1 MKRSL
6 VLPVSAAAV
15 GIVMAVGVFALKN
28 AAMERFDEQE
38 FISSFDIRTDVH
50 VDGLENIAVE
60 MGMVREALEQAR
72 QELEH
77 ELQSNRDLTD
87 EQRERIQTAVEELNA
102 KLEKA
107 TARMEVRM
115 EEVEVRVDVQADV
128 DADAPAP
135 PGGN

>member
-15 GIVMAVGVFALKN
+15 GIVMAVGAFALKN
-28 AAMERFDEQE
+28 AAMERFNEQE
-38 FISSFDIRTDVH
+38 FISAFEIQTDIH
-50 VDGLENIAVE
+50 LDGLDNIAVE
-60 MGMVREALEQAR
+60 METVREALEEAR

-87 EQRERIQTAVEELNA
+87 AQRERLQAAVEELNA

-115 EEVEVRVDVQADV
+115 EEVEVRVESK
-128 DADAPAP
+128 ADAPPA